1 MIEIGL
7 VVVFIGF
14 LVFVGKYLYPAVQL
28 ANELKT
34 TYKEKGYWFP
44 EEWE

>member
-1 MIEIGL
+1 MLEIGL
-7 VVVFIGF
+7 GVVFVSL
-14 LVFVGKYLYPAVQL
+14 LVLVGKYIYPAVQL

-34 TYKEKGYWFP
+34 TYRAKGYWFP